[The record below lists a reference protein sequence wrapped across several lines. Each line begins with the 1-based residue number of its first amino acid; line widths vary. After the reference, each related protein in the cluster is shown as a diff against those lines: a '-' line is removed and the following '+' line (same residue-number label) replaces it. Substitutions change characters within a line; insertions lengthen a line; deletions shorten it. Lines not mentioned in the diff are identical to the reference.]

1 MRRGLT
7 AAVVVGAL
15 AVVVGGGVVLVRRG
29 ADTLADTAHVD
40 REASILNQAKGSR
53 APTYVAFKGSQGA
66 CTGTGD
72 YADVRIGMPI
82 TVEADNG
89 RLVGQAWLAAGQ
101 VTTDG
106 EEPACSFVFSVPG
119 LAEATGY
126 RISAGDLESI
136 DVTPEELQ
144 AAGWEVTLTIGP

>member
-15 AVVVGGGVVLVRRG
+15 AVVVGGGVVLVMRG
-29 ADTLADTAHVD
+29 ADAPPRRPTLTGRLD
-40 REASILNQAKGSR
+40 LNQARGSR
-53 APTYVAFKGSQGA
+53 APTYVAFKGSQAA

-82 TVEADNG
+82 TVEADGG
-89 RLVGQAWLAAGQ
+89 RLIGQAWLAAGQ

-106 EEPACSFVFSVPG
+106 EERACSFVFSVPG
-119 LAEATGY
+119 LAEAPGY
-126 RISAGDLESI
+126 RINAGDLESI

-144 AAGWEVTLTIGP
+144 AAGWKVTLTIGP

>member
-7 AAVVVGAL
+7 AAVVVSAS
-15 AVVVGGGVVLVRRG
+15 AVVIGGGLVLVRRG
-29 ADTLADTAHVD
+29 ADTPTTRPTLTGRVD
-40 REASILNQAKGSR
+40 LNQARGGA

-72 YADVRIGMPI
+72 YTNVRIGMPI
-82 TVEADNG
+82 TVEAENG
-89 RLVGQAWLAAGQ
+89 RLVGQGWLAAGQ

-106 EEPACSFVFSVPG
+106 EEPACSFVFTVPG

-126 RISAGDLESI
+126 RINASDLESI

-144 AAGWEVTLTIGP
+144 AEGWEVTLTIVP